1 MESEMESEAPRAARA
16 RDRVLRAA
24 MDIIVER
31 GLDGVRLAEIARRTS
46 MSEGHVLYYF
56 GTKNRILIETLVW
69 REAGLTERRRKKL
82 AAAAPGWDQ
91 LQVFVDLYLPRNFE
105 DPLWALWVE
114 AWARRHIE
122 DHGAPLRQ
130 TSKVWEADLREILAR
145 GREIGVFKEPP
156 PSFPKRLF
164 ALMNGFAI
172 EILERTVVRKNVIEV
187 VLEQCRLELDAPRA
201 TTPGARSDRT

>member
-1 MESEMESEAPRAARA
+1 
-16 RDRVLRAA
+16 

-31 GLDGVRLAEIARRTS
+31 GLDGLRLAEIARRTS

-82 AAAAPGWDQ
+82 AAISPGWDQ
-91 LQVFVDLYLPRNFE
+91 LRLFVDLYLPRNFE

-114 AWARRHIE
+114 AWARRHME

-130 TSKVWEADLREILAR
+130 TSEVWEADLREILAQ
-145 GREIGVFKEPP
+145 GREIGVFSEPP
-156 PSFPKRLF
+156 PSFPKRLI

-172 EILERTVVRKNVIEV
+172 EILERTVVRKDVIEV
-187 VLEQCRLELDAPRA
+187 VLEQCRLELDAPLGRTSRA
-201 TTPGARSDRT
+201 RIARS